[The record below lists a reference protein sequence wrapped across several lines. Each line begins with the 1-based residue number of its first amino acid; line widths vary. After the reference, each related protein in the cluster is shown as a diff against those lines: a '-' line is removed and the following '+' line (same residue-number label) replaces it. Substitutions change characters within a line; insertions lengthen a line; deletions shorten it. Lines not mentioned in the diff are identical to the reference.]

1 MYYHFIKYFYCVCAN
16 VRDLLVLVVMVM
28 FIKSDL
34 HNKPFN
40 YSLIF
45 LSSNSSSFRDKCS
58 DSMHT
63 MVSKPLDAMVEEL
76 NVLDRMV
83 VWQYLIKSSL
93 HFYQLQV
100 FLHFAIV
107 IFLFE
112 FFELLLSDYNSLH
125 KTFLLFSIFSH
136 KLNDLFIYNNILRDV
151 K

>member
-1 MYYHFIKYFYCVCAN
+1 MYYHFIKYFYCVCAS
-16 VRDLLVLVVMVM
+16 VRDLMVLVVMVM

-63 MVSKPLDAMVEEL
+63 MVSKPLDAMD
-76 NVLDRMV
+76 VLDRIV
-83 VWQYLIKSSL
+83 VWQYLIKSSH

-100 FLHFAIV
+100 FSPFLHFAIV